1 MHDVYADII
10 VAKVKD
16 CPWLDLRYSMQYE
29 KVLAT
34 SLVKFSVPINFASK
48 ACGYITMLYIYQ
60 LVSQVPDSV
69 CIK

>member
-1 MHDVYADII
+1 
-10 VAKVKD
+10 
-16 CPWLDLRYSMQYE
+16 MQYE

-34 SLVKFSVPINFASK
+34 SLLVKFSVPINFASN